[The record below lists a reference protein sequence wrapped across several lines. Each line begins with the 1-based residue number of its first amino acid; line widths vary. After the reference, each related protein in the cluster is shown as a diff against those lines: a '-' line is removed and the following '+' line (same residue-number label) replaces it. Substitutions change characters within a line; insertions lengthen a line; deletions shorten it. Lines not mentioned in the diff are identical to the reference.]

1 MQTVY
6 KWRAH
11 AGISVPAQVAG
22 EELERIRVANNGRLT
37 QDDVVSSAK
46 RKASPL
52 HDAFEWDDKAAA
64 HQHRLSQAGYLIRKL
79 DVVTVANDESK
90 SAPIRAFVSVVRDE
104 DKSYTSIAHAMS
116 DDELRE
122 QVIARARKELEDWQ
136 DRYADL
142 VEFANVFAAIEQI
155 GAAA

>member
-1 MQTVY
+1 MQTIY

-11 AGISVPAQVAG
+11 AGVSIPAQVAG
-22 EELERIRVANNGRLT
+22 EELERIRVANNGRLA
-37 QDDVVSSAK
+37 QEDVVASAK

-52 HDAFEWDDKAAA
+52 HSAFEWDDKAAA
-64 HQHRLSQAGYLIRKL
+64 HQHRLAQAGYIIRKL
-79 DVVTVANDESK
+79 DVVTVANDEAK

-104 DKSYTSIAHAMS
+104 DQSYTSIAHAMS

-136 DRYADL
+136 ARYDDL
-142 VEFANVFAAIEQI
+142 IEFSTVFAAIEQLK
-155 GAAA
+155 AA

>member
-11 AGISVPAQVAG
+11 AGVSIPAQVAG
-22 EELERIRVANNGRLT
+22 EELERIRVSNNGRLA
-37 QDDVVSSAK
+37 QEDVVAAAK
-46 RKASPL
+46 RKTSPL
-52 HDAFEWDDKAAA
+52 HSAFEWDDKAAA

-79 DVVTVANDESK
+79 DVVTVANDDEQSK
-90 SAPIRAFVSVVRDE
+90 PIRAFVNVTRD
-104 DKSYTSIAHAMS
+104 DDRSFTSIAHAMS

-136 DRYADL
+136 SRYDDL
-142 VEFANVFAAIEQI
+142 IEFSSVFAAIEQLK
-155 GAAA
+155 AA

>member
-11 AGISVPAQVAG
+11 AGVSIPAQVAG
-22 EELERIRVANNGRLT
+22 EELERIRVSNNGRLA
-37 QDDVVSSAK
+37 QEDVVAAAK
-46 RKASPL
+46 RKTSPL
-52 HDAFEWDDKAAA
+52 HSAFEWDDKAAA

-79 DVVTVANDESK
+79 DVVTVANDDEQSK
-90 SAPIRAFVSVVRDE
+90 PIRAFVNVTRD
-104 DKSYTSIAHAMS
+104 DDRSFTSIAHAMS

-136 DRYADL
+136 SRYDDL
-142 VEFANVFAAIEQI
+142 IEFSSVFAAIEQMK
-155 GAAA
+155 AA

>member
-11 AGISVPAQVAG
+11 AGVSIPAQVAG

-46 RKASPL
+46 PKASPL
-52 HDAFEWDDKAAA
+52 HTAFEWDDKKAA
-64 HQHRLSQAGYLIRKL
+64 HQHRLSQAGYIIRKL
-79 DVVTVANDESK
+79 DVVAIADDIAK
-90 SAPIRAFVSVVRDE
+90 SAPIRAFVSVIRDD

-136 DRYADL
+136 ERYSDL
-142 VEFANVFAAIEQI
+142 VEFANVFSAIEQMAE
-155 GAAA
+155 AA